1 MNLLMERQA
10 PAWRFWRGGAC
21 QAVVCQAG
29 AWRSGLGVPGLAFRA
44 WRSGL
49 GDPGLAFR
57 AWRSGLGV
65 PVIP

>member
-1 MNLLMERQA
+1 MNILMERQA

-57 AWRSGLGV
+57 
-65 PVIP
+65 